1 MFTRLLVGL
10 DGSPHADAAL
20 EQAVVLARRFHSL
33 IIVAA
38 VEETDKGG
46 AEAAAALVD
55 RGRFRVAAAG
65 LEVDA
70 RQQQGDP
77 DVALAQLAKE
87 VDAVLVGRRGVGTE
101 HAGPTALGHTA
112 ASLIRLSERTVIVC
126 GGGPSPMQV
135 CAVAF
140 DGRNRRALELAARF
154 ASVAGSTVH
163 VIHACVDR
171 TEGMRILGQAEAELS
186 LLGGPFQTHL
196 GEGSAGELGGR
207 GWGGGSVRRRCA
219 PVGRCGA
226 GRWSAA
232 PASPPIPKTSCCTPI
247 YPSPFTPDA
256 RPRRHV
262 RARARRRK
270 LPRQPPRRAQSRR
283 QRRV

>member
-38 VEETDKGG
+38 VEESNKGG
-46 AEAAAALVD
+46 AEAAAALVE

-65 LEVDA
+65 LEVDGQ
-70 RQQQGDP
+70 QQQGDP
-77 DVALAQLAKE
+77 DVALAALAKE
-87 VDAVLVGRRGVGTE
+87 VDAVLVGRRGVETE

-140 DGRNRRALELAARF
+140 DGRNSRALDLAARF
-154 ASVAGSTVH
+154 ASVTGSTVH

-171 TEGMRILGQAEAELS
+171 AEGMRILGQAEAELS
-186 LLGGPFQTHL
+186 LLGVPFQTHL
-196 GEGSAGELGGR
+196 EEGSAGD
-207 GWGGGSVRRRCA
+207 V
-219 PVGRCGA
+219 VGRV
-226 GRWSAA
+226 
-232 PASPPIPKTSCCTPI
+232 
-247 YPSPFTPDA
+247 
-256 RPRRHV
+256 V
-262 RARARRRK
+262 RAIRADA
-270 LPRQPPRRAQSRR
+270 LFAGAHVPRGPMERRASVASHTEDILLHTDLPVAIQP
-283 QRRV
+283 